1 MNPNGHQ
8 STSSCSGNY
17 GYEPYMLGSSSFGV
31 GVSQTVSAS
40 GFRRNGGRN
49 SVRDCMQWD
58 NISSEMSGNSARL
71 SGNGGFW
78 NTGNSS
84 GMGNSTTTSMGFNY
98 TQPKAF
104 LRVPGG
110 GEGQSSSGVS
120 IPCQIAPL
128 GTNPASMLKP
138 MEPVTLRVTAPT
150 PTTNSNGGTGPYVF
164 TMDPAQLY
172 GNNNLRR

>member
-71 SGNGGFW
+71 SGNGENAIKLYIKLW
-78 NTGNSS
+78 QCKT
-84 GMGNSTTTSMGFNY
+84 MST
-98 TQPKAF
+98 K
-104 LRVPGG
+104 
-110 GEGQSSSGVS
+110 
-120 IPCQIAPL
+120 
-128 GTNPASMLKP
+128 
-138 MEPVTLRVTAPT
+138 
-150 PTTNSNGGTGPYVF
+150 
-164 TMDPAQLY
+164 
-172 GNNNLRR
+172 